1 MLDATAQDRN
11 TDANSLDSRNSFA
24 ESRLGVEWKFWGRRT
39 IALSGLLMKSISR
52 TSICIAR
59 RELLRE
65 AFSKLSYRVA
75 RI

>member
-1 MLDATAQDRN
+1 MLDATAQDRDA
-11 TDANSLDSRNSFA
+11 DANSLDSRNSFV
-24 ESRLGVEWKFWGRRT
+24 ESRLGVEWKFWGRRHRALWSSDEID
-39 IALSGLLMKSISR
+39 IAHEHLYR
-52 TSICIAR
+52 R